1 MAPQIKLATASDD
14 DEELVQKIRLLRDA
28 AQQGGKIE
36 KSTGLSCRYLLVKAG
51 LHNHPWSNRVGE
63 YVADPHHF
71 TVRVN
76 NRTTVHIYIWRD
88 QGTLTAETRVDHAT
102 M

>member
-51 LHNHPWSNRVGE
+51 LHNQTWSNKVGE
-63 YVADPHHF
+63 YVADLHRF

-88 QGTLTAETRVDHAT
+88 QGILTAETRVDHAT

>member
-1 MAPQIKLATASDD
+1 MAPRIKLATVSDND
-14 DEELVQKIRLLRDA
+14 KELVQTIRLLRDA
-28 AQQGGKIE
+28 AQQGGEIE
-36 KSTGLSCRYLLVKAG
+36 RSAGFSCRYLLVKAG
-51 LHNHPWSNRVGE
+51 LHNRTWSGRVGE

-76 NRTTVHIYIWRD
+76 NRKTVHIYIWRD

-102 M
+102 V